1 MLRLQHHYIKPFLSL
16 VLLAMC
22 LVLVVT
28 SSKAQSKVY
37 QVKGSIFT
45 SDTPVAFATVTLLDN
60 GGIIKMQTQ
69 TDTAGKFVMRYSS
82 NGNYSLKSSS
92 VGYQPWQSGVFALRD
107 TTFKITLQPVANA
120 LKDVVVQDKKNP
132 IELDGSTLVY
142 NVSSTIAGQGVTAL
156 EALKKAPGVF
166 VENESN
172 ITLNGKSGVLIM
184 LDGKQTYLSGREL
197 TDLLKSMPSSSI
209 RAIEIMA
216 NPSAKYD
223 ASGTAGIINIKTN
236 RILVKG
242 FNGSITTGVAYGIT
256 AKQNED
262 IALNYRAGKW
272 NVYGGYSHFLGNYTY
287 TYGTDRLQSARNYN
301 SDTYDVDKRQKMSG
315 RVGVDYAIDK
325 KNTIG
330 VLVSGNFI
338 FGGGL
343 TDTKTLISTPP
354 SGSIDQTLDAYND
367 YYGQHTER
375 YNFNLN
381 YKYEDTLGHIFNV
394 DADYG
399 SFNKWNGNLQ
409 SNIYRTGQGALQ
421 SQNLYRTLNDID
433 IDLKGI
439 KLDHTTPLFKGQ
451 LESGLKYSSVASGN
465 DAQFYHVLAFDS
477 LDNRRSNDFKFTEQ
491 ILAGYASYK
500 KTMGK
505 WQVQAGLRVENT
517 RSDGNLRYKTTT
529 ADSLTTIIRKYTNW
543 FRALS
548 ITLKPT
554 KLHSISLSYAKRIE
568 RPAYQDL
575 NPFVYLLDELSFWQ
589 GNPFLKPQMVHR
601 LGLLYAYKSSTIIGI
616 NFSHTN
622 QFSANVTD
630 TLQQN
635 KIVMVSRNLGT
646 QTNWSASLT
655 QMVTISKKWEATFN
669 GLLYYIKN
677 DISFDQYRALN
688 LKQLAYRMSLQQT
701 FKLPFELTGEVIS
714 TFNSRR
720 LQGANNFVQATSQL
734 DLGLQRPLLNK
745 KAMLRLAVNDI
756 YKGNQWRFTQSQPGY
771 VSNNYGYYESQQV
784 RLNFTYRFTGGNAKG
799 PRARNSALDAESG
812 RIK

>member
-1 MLRLQHHYIKPFLSL
+1 MALQRYLIIML
-16 VLLAMC
+16 LLTGLTQPEQLFAQPKGRKIAG
-22 LVLVVT
+22 LVVNNA
-28 SSKAQSKVY
+28 S
-37 QVKGSIFT
+37 
-45 SDTPVAFATVTLLDN
+45 PVPFATVALLTVSGQTKIQTLTDSAGRFKLPSYSIN
-60 GGIIKMQTQ
+60 GS
-69 TDTAGKFVMRYSS
+69 YL
-82 NGNYSLKSSS
+82 LKVSC
-92 VGYQPWQSGVFALRD
+92 VGYITWQSAPFVLRD
-107 TTFKITLQPVANA
+107 TLFSSIRLQASA
-120 LKDVVVQDKKNP
+120 STLKDVVIQGKKSV

-156 EALKKAPGVF
+156 EAMKKAPGIF

-172 ITLNGKSGVLIM
+172 ITLNGKAGVLIM
-184 LDGKQTYLSGREL
+184 IDGKQTYLSGKEL
-197 TDLLKSMPSSSI
+197 TDLLKAMPSSSI
-209 RAIEIMA
+209 RSIEIMN
-216 NPSAKYD
+216 NPSAKYE

-242 FNGSITTGVAYGIT
+242 FNGSVTTGAAYGIT

-262 IALNYRAGKW
+262 VSLNYRTGKL
-272 NVYGGYSHFLGNYTY
+272 NVYGSYSHFLGNYTY
-287 TYGTDRLQSARNYN
+287 VYGTDRLQRGKNYN

-315 RVGVDYAIDK
+315 RIGADYVMDQ

-330 VLVSGNFI
+330 LLVSGNFI

-343 TDTKTLISTPP
+343 TDTKTLISTP
-354 SGSIDQTLDAYND
+354 SASSIDQTLDAYND

-381 YKYEDTLGHIFNV
+381 YKYEDTVGHTFNV

-399 SFNKWNGNLQ
+399 LFNKWNGNLQ
-409 SNIYRTGQGALQ
+409 SNIYRNAQDLPQ

-433 IDLKGI
+433 INLQGI
-439 KLDHTTPLFKGQ
+439 KLDYTTNLFRGQ

-465 DAQFYHVLAFDS
+465 DARFYHVLAFDS
-477 LDNRRSNDFKFTEQ
+477 LDNRRSNDFKYTEQ
-491 ILAGYASYK
+491 ISAGYVSYK

-505 WQVQAGLRVENT
+505 WQLQAGLRLENT
-517 RSDGNLRYKTTT
+517 ASTGNLRYQTLTT
-529 ADSLTTIIRKYTNW
+529 DSLTIINRNYTSL
-543 FRALS
+543 FPAVS
-548 ITLKPT
+548 ITFKPA
-554 KLHSISLSYAKRIE
+554 KPHNIAFSYAKRIE

-589 GNPFLKPQMVHR
+589 GNPFLKPQLVQR
-601 LGLLYAYKSSTIIGI
+601 LGLLYAYKSSTIIGL

-630 TLQQN
+630 TLQQD

-655 QMVTISKKWEATFN
+655 QIFALNHKWDLTFN
-669 GLLYYIKN
+669 GMLYYIKN
-677 DISFDQYRALN
+677 DIAFDQYRALN

-701 FKLPFELTGEVIS
+701 IKLPLELTGEVIS
-714 TFNSRR
+714 TFNSHR
-720 LQGANNFVQATSQL
+720 LTGANSFVQAISQL
-734 DLGLQRPLLNK
+734 DLGLQRLLFSK
-745 KAMLRLAVNDI
+745 KATIRLAVNDI
-756 YKGNQWRFTQSQPGY
+756 YKGNQSRFTQSFPGY
-771 VSNNYGYYESQQV
+771 YATNYGYYESRQV

>member
-1 MLRLQHHYIKPFLSL
+1 MPLQRYLIFMLLLTSL
-16 VLLAMC
+16 LLPGQLLAQQKSHQ
-22 LVLVVT
+22 VEGVVVSNT
-28 SSKAQSKVY
+28 
-37 QVKGSIFT
+37 
-45 SDTPVAFATVTLLDN
+45 TPVPFATVALLTVGGLTRIQTLTDSTGRFKLPPYNIN
-60 GGIIKMQTQ
+60 GSY
-69 TDTAGKFVMRYSS
+69 V
-82 NGNYSLKSSS
+82 LKVSY
-92 VGYQPWQSGVFALRD
+92 VGFITWQSTPFRLRD
-107 TTFKITLQPVANA
+107 TLFSSISLQASA
-120 LKDVVVQDKKNP
+120 KTLKDVVIQGKKNP

-142 NVSSTIAGQGVTAL
+142 NVSGTIAGQGVTAL

-172 ITLNGKSGVLIM
+172 ITLNGKAGVLIM
-184 LDGKQTYLSGREL
+184 IDGKQTYLSGKEL
-197 TDLLKSMPSSSI
+197 TDLLKAMPSSSI
-209 RAIEIMA
+209 KSIEIMN
-216 NPSAKYD
+216 NPSAKYE

-236 RILVKG
+236 RILAKG
-242 FNGSITTGVAYGIT
+242 FNGSVTTGVAYGIT

-262 IALNYRAGKW
+262 ISLNYRTGKL
-272 NVYGGYSHFLGNYTY
+272 NVYGSYSHFLGNYTY
-287 TYGTDRLQSARNYN
+287 VYGTDRLQSGKNYN

-315 RVGVDYAIDK
+315 RVGADYVINR

-330 VLVSGNFI
+330 LLVSGNFI

-354 SGSIDQTLDAYND
+354 ASGIDQTLDAYND

-381 YKYEDTLGHIFNV
+381 YKYEDTAGHTFNV

-399 SFNKWNGNLQ
+399 LFNKWNGNLQ
-409 SNIYRTGQGALQ
+409 SNVYRDAQALLQ

-433 IDLKGI
+433 INLRGI
-439 KLDHTTPLFKGQ
+439 KVDYTTNLFSGQ

-465 DAQFYHVLAFDS
+465 DARFYHVLAFDS
-477 LDNRRSNDFKFTEQ
+477 LDYRRSNDFKYTEQ
-491 ILAGYASYK
+491 ISAGYVSYK
-500 KTMGK
+500 KTMAK
-505 WQVQAGLRVENT
+505 WQVQAGLRLENT
-517 RSDGNLRYKTTT
+517 ASTGNLRYQTLT
-529 ADSLTTIIRKYTNW
+529 ADSLTIIHRNYTSL
-543 FRALS
+543 FPAVS

-554 KLHSISLSYAKRIE
+554 KLHSVALSYAKRIE

-589 GNPFLKPQMVHR
+589 GNPFLKPQLVHR
-601 LGLLYAYKSSTIIGI
+601 LGLLYAYKSSTIVGL
-616 NFSHTN
+616 NFLHTN

-655 QMVTISKKWEATFN
+655 QLFALTNKWDVTFN

-677 DISFDQYRALN
+677 DIAFDQYRALN

-701 FKLPFELTGEVIS
+701 IKLPFDLTGEIIS
-714 TFNSRR
+714 TFNSHR
-720 LQGANNFVQATSQL
+720 LTGANNFVQATSQL
-734 DLGLQRPLLNK
+734 DLGLQRLLFNK
-745 KAMLRLAVNDI
+745 KATIRLAVNDI
-756 YKGNQWRFTQSQPGY
+756 YKGNQSRFTQSFPGY
-771 VSNNYGYYESQQV
+771 YATNYGYYESRQV
-784 RLNFTYRFTGGNAKG
+784 RLNFIYRFTGGNAKG
-799 PRARNSALDAESG
+799 PRARNSALDAETG